1 MASADTNLLYDVVI
15 AGAGPAAMQAA
26 IYLARADLKTL
37 VIGYPDKS
45 QLYKAHVVGNYYGV
59 PTTITGPQLIENAA
73 NALKEYGVP
82 ILQAEVVAISQKED
96 KTFVVKTHELKEYKG
111 KNLIIATGRAYKMAN
126 IKNEEPMT
134 GKGVHYCVPCDGYFY
149 KNKKIAVIG
158 RQNFAAEE
166 ALALLTYTKDVTM
179 FSQGKEYEIAPNLM
193 DALKKNSIKMEKQKI
208 VEFVGEKKVDTMVT
222 DKGEKLKFDGVFIAV
237 GVAGAASFAN
247 TLGLEIK
254 NNAIVVNSNGQ
265 TNLEGVY
272 AAGDCTGAEAQLA
285 ISAGQGCAAAMH
297 IIKTL
302 LGKSV
307 YLDYS

>member
-1 MASADTNLLYDVVI
+1 MDADTNTVYDVVI

-37 VIGYPDKS
+37 VIGYPNKS

-59 PTTITGPQLIENAA
+59 PTTITGPQLIEHAT

-96 KTFVVKTHELKEYKG
+96 KTFVVKTQELKEYKG
-111 KNLIIATGRAYKMAN
+111 KSTIIATGRAYKMAN

-149 KNKKIAVIG
+149 RNKKIAVIG

-179 FSQGKEYEIAPNLM
+179 FSQGKEYEIAPTLM
-193 DALKKNSIKMEKQKI
+193 EALKKNNIKMEKHKV
-208 VEFVGEKKVDTMVT
+208 VEFAGEKKADTLIT
-222 DKGEKLKFDGVFIAV
+222 DKGEKLKFDGTFVAV

-254 NNAIVVNSNGQ
+254 NNAIVIDEHGK

-297 IIKTL
+297 IIKKA
-302 LGKSV
+302 LGKAM
-307 YLDYS
+307 YIDYN